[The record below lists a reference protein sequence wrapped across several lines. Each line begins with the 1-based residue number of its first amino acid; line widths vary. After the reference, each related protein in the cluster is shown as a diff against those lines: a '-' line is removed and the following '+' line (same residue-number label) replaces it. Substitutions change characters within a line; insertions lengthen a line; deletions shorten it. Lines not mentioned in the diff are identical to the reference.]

1 MNPSRSASLPGR
13 IKCIRVCS
21 QEGEPCRLCGP
32 ILVQQKVGCSRPG
45 MRLMSVTRAGC
56 ATLLE
61 TVISADKGGVLTS
74 ALLILQVVI
83 ALGIVNVWILRF
95 SKTTAWRG
103 SSATNMKEE
112 FQAYGLPP
120 WSVAVIGFLKL
131 ACAAALLA
139 GIWFPVVT
147 QPAAI
152 ALAVLMLGAI
162 LMHLKVKD
170 PPKKS
175 LPAFIMLGLCLIVVF
190 L

>member
-1 MNPSRSASLPGR
+1 MT
-13 IKCIRVCS
+13 
-21 QEGEPCRLCGP
+21 
-32 ILVQQKVGCSRPG
+32 
-45 MRLMSVTRAGC
+45 SV
-56 ATLLE
+56 LL
-61 TVISADKGGVLTS
+61 A
-74 ALLILQVVI
+74 LQVVI

-103 SSATNMKEE
+103 SGATNMKEE

-120 WSVAVIGFLKL
+120 WTVAVIGFLKL

-139 GIWFPVVT
+139 GIWFPAVT

-152 ALAVLMLGAI
+152 VLAVLMLGAI

-175 LPAFIMLGLCLIVVF
+175 LPAFIMLVLCLLVVF